1 MRREAARRCAGLFF
15 SPATSTPAKHIPK
28 RSVWPSTRGPDESL
42 EHASATKPYG
52 PRWAKAPHPSEFFTN
67 RIAKRR
73 KKREDERGRCRA
85 ERRQRRREVKG
96 EALRSRESKATKGV
110 RWMPWRQ
117 APKKDVE
124 HCEKPRGAVCRR
136 YIRGCPNGETHRFVA
151 RLGRYPWVNT

>member
-1 MRREAARRCAGLFF
+1 Q
-15 SPATSTPAKHIPK
+15 HI
-28 RSVWPSTRGPDESL
+28 S
-42 EHASATKPYG
+42 
-52 PRWAKAPHPSEFFTN
+52 N
-67 RIAKRR
+67 CIAKRR
-73 KKREDERGRCRA
+73 AETRKKRWCCPGVLGSAGE
-85 ERRQRRREVKG
+85 EVKG
-96 EALRSRESKATKGV
+96 EALRIRESKATKGV